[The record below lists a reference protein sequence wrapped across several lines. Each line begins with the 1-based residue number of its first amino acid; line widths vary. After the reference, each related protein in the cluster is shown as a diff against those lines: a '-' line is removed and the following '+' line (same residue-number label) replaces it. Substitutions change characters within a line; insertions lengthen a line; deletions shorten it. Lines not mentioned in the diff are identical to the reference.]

1 MEVDLRRHERPDVK
15 RLQELEAES
24 RRSKEF
30 VAEQALDID
39 MLRDLAEGNCSPG
52 TAGEARCT
60 ACASCLGYLSVECAG
75 LRTRQLHLAVRIHEA
90 HLQH

>member
-1 MEVDLRRHERPDVK
+1 VEVDLRRHERPDVK

-39 MLRDLAEGNCSPG
+39 MLRDLAEGN
-52 TAGEARCT
+52 
-60 ACASCLGYLSVECAG
+60 
-75 LRTRQLHLAVRIHEA
+75 
-90 HLQH
+90 